1 MDPAAARQVV
11 ADALAD
17 IAPEIDLAEVDEV
30 APFAAECDL
39 DSMDLLSLA
48 EAIHE
53 RTGLDIG
60 GGDLPPRWTLVDLT
74 GAIAER
80 A

>member
-17 IAPEIDLAEVDEV
+17 IAPEIDLAEVEAD
-30 APFAAECDL
+30 APFAAACDL

-48 EAIHE
+48 EAIHD

-60 GGDLPPRWTLVDLT
+60 GGDLPPRWTLADLT

-80 A
+80 G